1 MGKIWNFIKNK
12 VYFKH
17 KNIKNKN
24 IGVHTMENTLIYS
37 DGPDL
42 NVTVAD
48 NEGDARSGRGTMNPQ
63 LAASLAAK
71 QGAGKVNP
79 LANQQLKAPPQKLSP
94 TSIQPSMM
102 PPNNQQNIPQ
112 YSVPPTGM
120 PQQNPYIQQPQYA
133 PQPPYM
139 QPQQPPIQDP
149 YYQGGY
155 YPPQDNNI
163 QPALPNYELILLNNI
178 YHLYIDL
185 PGLNKNDIKTNFASN
200 LLTISGVR
208 QSMCEVLKNK
218 AKGKKGKKPEYQA
231 QAYMP
236 AFMLG
241 KFSFTFT
248 FDRYVDEKNI
258 SADYVNGILHITL
271 GLLSS
276 VSGISVSIG

>member
-1 MGKIWNFIKNK
+1 MGKIFDFIKNK

-37 DGPDL
+37 DDPDL

-120 PQQNPYIQQPQYA
+120 PQQNPYIQQTKIANFLTAIDQKIEGVA
-133 PQPPYM
+133 
-139 QPQQPPIQDP
+139 QQIEQ
-149 YYQGGY
+149 
-155 YPPQDNNI
+155 
-163 QPALPNYELILLNNI
+163 
-178 YHLYIDL
+178 
-185 PGLNKNDIKTNFASN
+185 
-200 LLTISGVR
+200 
-208 QSMCEVLKNK
+208 
-218 AKGKKGKKPEYQA
+218 AKQWKKG
-231 QAYMP
+231 
-236 AFMLG
+236 
-241 KFSFTFT
+241 
-248 FDRYVDEKNI
+248 
-258 SADYVNGILHITL
+258 
-271 GLLSS
+271 LLQQMF
-276 VSGISVSIG
+276 V

>member
-102 PPNNQQNIPQ
+102 PPKSPKP
-112 YSVPPTGM
+112 SAKH
-120 PQQNPYIQQPQYA
+120 A
-133 PQPPYM
+133 PAP
-139 QPQQPPIQDP
+139 
-149 YYQGGY
+149 
-155 YPPQDNNI
+155 
-163 QPALPNYELILLNNI
+163 
-178 YHLYIDL
+178 
-185 PGLNKNDIKTNFASN
+185 
-200 LLTISGVR
+200 
-208 QSMCEVLKNK
+208 
-218 AKGKKGKKPEYQA
+218 
-231 QAYMP
+231 
-236 AFMLG
+236 
-241 KFSFTFT
+241 
-248 FDRYVDEKNI
+248 
-258 SADYVNGILHITL
+258 
-271 GLLSS
+271 
-276 VSGISVSIG
+276 